1 MKELILVIDDSKT
14 TRNIVSFILKS
25 DGYRVITAEDG
36 IEGLE
41 KLYSNSDIS
50 LIIVDVNMPRMDGFT
65 FIKNVRQQDT
75 YKDLPIIILSTESED
90 EDIRTGIKLGANI
103 YLVKPVSKEVLIK
116 SVKMLLGKRKS
127 KSGE

>member
-25 DGYRVITAEDG
+25 NGYKVITAEDG

-41 KLYSNSDIS
+41 KLYSNADVA

-65 FIKNVRQQDT
+65 FIKNVRQQDA

-90 EDIRTGIKLGANI
+90 EDIKTGIKLGANI